1 MRTCREPCRM
11 QLTET
16 DHLWYAGNTPGWKWA
31 PESASLSGTDA
42 QRGTPT
48 ETHHHALSQLSG
60 VGSSAER
67 GEGEIPGEER
77 DKVGRQQYFVFSWHD
92 QGGGGEETSFPR
104 SGRSSMRWISGSHW
118 PTLRWCTF
126 HGKDRGWVSRITA
139 RPWNSVQNKQDQ
151 GDLAETVSK
160 KVDKSLTSQ
169 YNPAP

>member
-16 DHLWYAGNTPGWKWA
+16 DHLWYPGNTPGWKWA

-67 GEGEIPGEER
+67 GLGEIPGEER
-77 DKVGRQQYFVFSWHD
+77 DKVGRQQHFVFSWHD
-92 QGGGGEETSFPR
+92 QGGGGEETKVFRGQEEAPWDGCPVHTGIPCGDALFMER
-104 SGRSSMRWISGSHW
+104 TEGEFRGS
-118 PTLRWCTF
+118 PQG
-126 HGKDRGWVSRITA
+126 HGTQYKTSRTRVI
-139 RPWNSVQNKQDQ
+139 
-151 GDLAETVSK
+151 
-160 KVDKSLTSQ
+160 
-169 YNPAP
+169 